1 MVLPERVEGMEK
13 LLLRR
18 VASGDE
24 LNVVYAEDIGG
35 AVLVAE
41 LRGGLLGNRVDHLV
55 GEVLAL
61 QIENPELG
69 AGFLYV
75 IGDSVEQVGLADAA
89 RTVDEERVIGVGI
102 GVRLAGGLVRDGDRG
117 GVGEL
122 V

>member
-35 AVLVAE
+35 AVFVAE

-69 AGFLYV
+69 AGLLYV